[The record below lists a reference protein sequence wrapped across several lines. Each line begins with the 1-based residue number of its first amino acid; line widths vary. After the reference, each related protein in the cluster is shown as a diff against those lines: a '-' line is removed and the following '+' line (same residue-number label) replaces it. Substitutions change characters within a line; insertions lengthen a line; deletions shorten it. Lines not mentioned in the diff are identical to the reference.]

1 MLFSKLETG
10 RVTFG
15 ADNIITYILHD
26 EGVYI
31 ADIATDNRVLV
42 EHVSYSNKEKF
53 TLLEMVKDFEVEL
66 AKKNTT
72 YTTDTGERVDV
83 DYFVD
88 TPIDLE
94 DLNKDLYF
102 AVRLYS
108 EKNAD
113 LTGNDID
120 NLSRI
125 IRDKK
130 VELSTMVADLKRRL
144 LHLSNAA

>member
-1 MLFSKLETG
+1 
-10 RVTFG
+10 
-15 ADNIITYILHD
+15 
-26 EGVYI
+26 
-31 ADIATDNRVLV
+31 
-42 EHVSYSNKEKF
+42 
-53 TLLEMVKDFEVEL
+53 MVKDFEVEL

-108 EKNAD
+108 EKMQTSQEMI
-113 LTGNDID
+113 L
-120 NLSRI
+120 I
-125 IRDKK
+125 IFQ
-130 VELSTMVADLKRRL
+130 E
-144 LHLSNAA
+144 